1 MGRGWVGVLL
11 SWECSI
17 TLGPRV
23 NYTLQSRRRGPST
36 HLPAAG
42 LASRIRPQPCHP
54 ALPGRLPTPVRSVG
68 LRKVLRALHLTP
80 GARPSPSHPPADAG
94 LPARSLTPYSRSGRP
109 VGLSPALARLHVSGL
124 FPQGR
129 PTPGTHLERDTKRRR
144 GGAGW
149 EPVRVSPTPQARDL
163 RAPLCN
169 RAWRTRDAEP
179 TAGRAPRG

>member
-54 ALPGRLPTPVRSVG
+54 ALPGRLPTPVRLVG

-124 FPQGR
+124 FPQGC
-129 PTPGTHLERDTKRRR
+129 PTPGNTPGTGHQTSSRR
-144 GGAGW
+144 GRLGAGARLSD
-149 EPVRVSPTPQARDL
+149 PAGPRSPGAALQ
-163 RAPLCN
+163 
-169 RAWRTRDAEP
+169 
-179 TAGRAPRG
+179 PRLADERR